1 MAVFTKVMVVSR
13 SPSIKSVNSSTWGSL
28 SVSALEE
35 DSDSATTSPEA
46 ISMTVELVVSVTM
59 VTVQVSTWV
68 TRV

>member
-1 MAVFTKVMVVSR
+1 M
-13 SPSIKSVNSSTWGSL
+13 KSVNSSTWGSL

-35 DSDSATTSPEA
+35 EEDSATTSPVSM
-46 ISMTVELVVSVTM
+46 SMTVEEVVSVTI